1 MSTGRRLFILA
12 LVALSDSLWL
22 YPVVGVF
29 GLATDQ
35 SGSPIA
41 WLGILSLLFAGLA
54 ATRLLVAVHGSS
66 PTTYMTLAVLGLA
79 AVFLMVAAHVTWR
92 TGNNWDFAWFA
103 RMARGDVTGPE
114 VISILVTML
123 CTAYLWRRAIRIADE
138 PTPDDRLR
146 TTFRTGTLALA
157 LVLVVEFATSIDL
170 RASDALIPFF
180 LVSLCG
186 LAFIH
191 RPQNSAMARSW
202 TKIALATV
210 ALIVA
215 GGFLFGV
222 LGGEVG
228 SVILSAAK
236 FIWDHFLAAAA
247 WLLELLLAP
256 LLELFFSLI
265 ESLRPEG
272 DGAPPLT
279 LRPDMDWDKINV
291 AKAAPF
297 VDAVVSFL
305 RFPLIALF
313 LYLLISYLIKT
324 HRHWN
329 VMHRVS
335 PVEIA
340 YEPIEHEGDGLADLA
355 RIIEAFVPDWL
366 KRRSASGWRY
376 PKNLPGF
383 SEIYELYF
391 DMLDTAS
398 RLGVATVRSAT
409 PLERI
414 EDLETI
420 LPEAPVR
427 ELTERFNVACF
438 GKLPTDEAALESIRQ
453 SMQTVRRK

>member
-1 MSTGRRLFILA
+1 
-12 LVALSDSLWL
+12 
-22 YPVVGVF
+22 
-29 GLATDQ
+29 
-35 SGSPIA
+35 
-41 WLGILSLLFAGLA
+41 
-54 ATRLLVAVHGSS
+54 
-66 PTTYMTLAVLGLA
+66 
-79 AVFLMVAAHVTWR
+79 
-92 TGNNWDFAWFA
+92 
-103 RMARGDVTGPE
+103 
-114 VISILVTML
+114 
-123 CTAYLWRRAIRIADE
+123 
-138 PTPDDRLR
+138 
-146 TTFRTGTLALA
+146 
-157 LVLVVEFATSIDL
+157 
-170 RASDALIPFF
+170 
-180 LVSLCG
+180 
-186 LAFIH
+186 
-191 RPQNSAMARSW
+191 
-202 TKIALATV
+202 
-210 ALIVA
+210 
-215 GGFLFGV
+215 
-222 LGGEVG
+222 
-228 SVILSAAK
+228 
-236 FIWDHFLAAAA
+236 
-247 WLLELLLAP
+247 
-256 LLELFFSLI
+256 
-265 ESLRPEG
+265 
-272 DGAPPLT
+272 
-279 LRPDMDWDKINV
+279 
-291 AKAAPF
+291 
-297 VDAVVSFL
+297 
-305 RFPLIALF
+305 
-313 LYLLISYLIKT
+313 LISYLIKT